1 MTTRPRRSPVVGVQQ
16 GRSRAWIRIL
26 VLALLLA
33 TVAAPAYGYYRVYVQ
48 PGNEWAARIGG
59 EAVLTRGD
67 VAERMQTV
75 ARLNQTSG
83 DASSLGGNPYE
94 VLRSMVED
102 ELIRRAAARA
112 GVPVTESDVDMALRD
127 RFLPAGSGEAG
138 ANPEQLESEFREAYG
153 RFLTRGRLS
162 DEEYRNLVRVQLYRE
177 VLRQELAASIP
188 PEAEQVE
195 IAWIVLPRDFEETN
209 AVFGLLEAGEPFEN
223 VARSLNTERY
233 FTDPTTP
240 GYVGWVPRG
249 AFPQLDRYLFDAS
262 VGAGSLIGPVYSPD
276 GIYII
281 NVAGGPAVREVE
293 SDKMLGQLREE
304 SVRQWVQEEWQQQE
318 VTLRFTSEDSTWVID
333 HVRDNLP
340 ASP

>member
-26 VLALLLA
+26 VLALLVA

-112 GVPVTESDVDMALRD
+112 GVPVTESDV
-127 RFLPAGSGEAG
+127 GHG
-138 ANPEQLESEFREAYG
+138 A
-153 RFLTRGRLS
+153 
-162 DEEYRNLVRVQLYRE
+162 
-177 VLRQELAASIP
+177 
-188 PEAEQVE
+188 
-195 IAWIVLPRDFEETN
+195 
-209 AVFGLLEAGEPFEN
+209 
-223 VARSLNTERY
+223 ARSLPSGRFGGGRSDPGAVGER
-233 FTDPTTP
+233 
-240 GYVGWVPRG
+240 VPRG
-249 AFPQLDRYLFDAS
+249 LRQIPHARS
-262 VGAGSLIGPVYSPD
+262 
-276 GIYII
+276 
-281 NVAGGPAVREVE
+281 AVRRGVPEPGSRATVPGK
-293 SDKMLGQLREE
+293 SCGR
-304 SVRQWVQEEWQQQE
+304 SWP
-318 VTLRFTSEDSTWVID
+318 
-333 HVRDNLP
+333 P
-340 ASP
+340 AYPRRPSRWR